1 VNGLE
6 LFVLGRRL
14 MKIGEEA
21 ISRAG
26 FQPLP
31 TSVRSVLVD
40 VFEHPDSSIGEITSR
55 TGFPQSHVSASVAKL
70 TRGGALEATVDPR
83 DRRRTLVRPSP
94 EIRRRATAQLSAAP
108 IDGALAQALGR
119 PGGQDV
125 GAVVAL
131 LDQLAEMLRT
141 EGIAAGRRLS
151 GPERTQGFE
160 AMYAS
165 TPPWDIGRPQPAFL
179 ALAHAGALGGRVLDA
194 GCGTGE
200 HTLMAAGVGL
210 PATGIDVAPAA
221 IAIAERKATERGL
234 SARFL
239 VADALD
245 LVSMGE
251 QFDTV
256 LDSGLFHVFDDE
268 ERRRYVRALQ
278 AVVPPGG
285 RYFMLCFSDKQPGE
299 LGPRRVSEQEIR
311 ASFAEGWSL
320 DVLEPAWMSL
330 TVDPSGA
337 AAWLV
342 AVTRT

>member
-6 LFVLGRRL
+6 LFLLGRRL

-21 ISRAG
+21 ISMAG

-55 TGFPQSHVSASVAKL
+55 TGFPQSHVSATVAKL
-70 TRGGALEATVDPR
+70 TRGGALEATVDPG

-94 EIRRRATAQLSAAP
+94 EGRRRAAAQLSAAP
-108 IDGALAQALGR
+108 IDGALAQALG
-119 PGGQDV
+119 QDGEGEV
-125 GAVVAL
+125 GPVVAL
-131 LDQLAEMLRT
+131 LDQLAELLKT
-141 EGIAAGRRLS
+141 EGLAAGRRLS
-151 GPERTQGFE
+151 GTERTQGFE

-165 TPPWDIGRPQPAFL
+165 TPPWDIGRPQPPFL
-179 ALAHAGALGGRVLDA
+179 KLAQAGALGGGLLDA

-200 HTLMAAGVGL
+200 HALMAAALGL

-221 IAIAERKATERGL
+221 IAIAERKARERGL
-234 SARFL
+234 TARFM

-245 LVSMGE
+245 LASMGE
-251 QFDTV
+251 HFDTV
-256 LDSGLFHVFDDE
+256 LDSGLFHIFDDE
-268 ERRRYVRALQ
+268 ERRRYVQALH
-278 AVVPPGG
+278 AVIPRGG

-299 LGPRRVSEQEIR
+299 LGPRRVSEPEIR

-320 DVLEPAWMSL
+320 DGIDPARMSL
-330 TVDPSGA
+330 TVDPGGA